1 MNRPLYSLILLPIGI
16 VLTSCSDLGPIAEL
30 PRQLTTAEVNL
41 VNADNRFAFK
51 LFREVNAHE
60 EAGANVFVSP
70 LSVGMAL
77 GMAYNGAAGTTRD
90 AMQQTLELDGMT
102 LEEVNESYQSLIALL
117 RDLDPRVEFALAN
130 SIWYRDGITIVPQF
144 IDLNQRYFDAEVNA
158 LDFADPAAAG
168 VINGWVN
175 TQTRGKIPDII
186 DPPIDAQTILFL
198 INAVYFKGDWT
209 YRFDKDR
216 TSPATFELANGS
228 QTSVPMMSHESEI
241 PVRVY
246 RDDSYT
252 VADLWYGGKAY
263 SMTIVIPSDPTTID
277 DVARDITQQQWNAWV
292 TSLDSMDLY
301 VSIPK
306 FTLEYEIGLNDVLK
320 ALGMAQAFSPGEADF
335 TNLYAG
341 PERAYISEVKH
352 KAFVD
357 VNEEGTE
364 AAAVTSVE
372 FGVTSAPQ
380 RIVVDRPFI
389 FALRENYSGTIL
401 FMGKMVDPR

>member
-1 MNRPLYSLILLPIGI
+1 
-16 VLTSCSDLGPIAEL
+16 
-30 PRQLTTAEVNL
+30 
-41 VNADNRFAFK
+41 
-51 LFREVNAHE
+51 
-60 EAGANVFVSP
+60 
-70 LSVGMAL
+70 
-77 GMAYNGAAGTTRD
+77 
-90 AMQQTLELDGMT
+90 
-102 LEEVNESYQSLIALL
+102 
-117 RDLDPRVEFALAN
+117 
-130 SIWYRDGITIVPQF
+130 
-144 IDLNQRYFDAEVNA
+144 
-158 LDFADPAAAG
+158 
-168 VINGWVN
+168 
-175 TQTRGKIPDII
+175 
-186 DPPIDAQTILFL
+186 
-198 INAVYFKGDWT
+198 
-209 YRFDKDR
+209 
-216 TSPATFELANGS
+216 
-228 QTSVPMMSHESEI
+228 MMSHESEI